1 MRHQGAQETLHQKD
15 QPKHA
20 GGISLSPKHENNP
33 LEQPE
38 TIQAEQTLEMPT
50 MGKSTNEDLRPIE
63 CAPEGRAD
71 QQGGLT
77 HNKYFGFKATF
88 SQCLLVLHVI
98 TCILYGQWNTAALLY
113 YYDISSF
120 MSDCGS
126 GGAATDISQC
136 KQVRST
142 NPHCLSQP
150 RQVPALSRSHTV
162 SLHTVSLDSL
172 SHCLARLALTLSRS
186 ISFSH

>member
-1 MRHQGAQETLHQKD
+1 M
-15 QPKHA
+15 
-20 GGISLSPKHENNP
+20 
-33 LEQPE
+33 
-38 TIQAEQTLEMPT
+38 LEMPT

-98 TCILYGQWNTAALLY
+98 TCILYGQLNTAALLY

-120 MSDCGS
+120 MSDCAS

-136 KQVRST
+136 KQVVD
-142 NPHCLSQP
+142 PQP
-150 RQVPALSRSHTV
+150 QPSLFVTASPSAHTV
-162 SLHTVSLDSL
+162 SLHTVSLHTVSL
-172 SHCLARLALTLSRS
+172 HTASLPHCLSASLPLYLSTSLTHCLSTS
-186 ISFSH
+186 LPL